1 MKSSDLYRFAWR
13 YLPKV
18 NQRVVISGAHLV
30 ADAVW
35 VFNPPSVKQM
45 RKNYQRLS
53 TGAVPERQVR
63 QGVRSYF
70 RNFAQQFTL
79 PGWSKAEIDDSASF
93 AKAGEVTKMMEDGP
107 VVFAL
112 THSGNWDLIG
122 AWFSQNCGK
131 ILTVAEKLEP
141 ADLFDQ
147 FVEFRESLGLEII
160 GVAPGERV
168 FRKLV
173 GKAQGR
179 NILVPLLADRDISGS
194 GIEVDLG
201 GSRALVAAGPAALA
215 LELNRPL
222 IAGHISYHL
231 VNGRWSIALHV
242 TDPITPPEP
251 EEGETAVEALTRA
264 WVREITPVMQRYLV
278 DWHMMQ
284 KLFVDDLDPARL
296 ERARMKA
303 LSLKE
308 PSLRETPQER

>member
-1 MKSSDLYRFAWR
+1 MNAGALYRFAWR
-13 YLPKV
+13 HLPKV
-18 NQRVVISGAHLV
+18 NQRVVVGGAHLA
-30 ADAVW
+30 ADVVW
-35 VFNPPSVKQM
+35 ALNPPSVKQM

-53 TGAVPERQVR
+53 LEAVSERQVR

-79 PGWSKAEIDDSASF
+79 PGWSKAEIDASASC
-93 AKAGEVTKMMEDGP
+93 AKAGDLSKMMEDGP

-122 AWFSQNCGK
+122 AWFSQNFGK

-173 GKAQGR
+173 ARAQGR
-179 NILVPLLADRDISGS
+179 SILVPLLADRDISGS

-222 IAGHISYHL
+222 VAGHISYHL
-231 VNGRWSIALHV
+231 VDAKWTIVLHV
-242 TDPITPPEP
+242 TDPISPPEP
-251 EEGETAVEALTRA
+251 AEGETAVEALTRA
-264 WVREITPVMQRYLV
+264 WVREITPVMQRHLV

-284 KLFVDDLDPARL
+284 KLFVDDLDPVRL

-308 PSLRETPQER
+308 PDLGKTPQEQ